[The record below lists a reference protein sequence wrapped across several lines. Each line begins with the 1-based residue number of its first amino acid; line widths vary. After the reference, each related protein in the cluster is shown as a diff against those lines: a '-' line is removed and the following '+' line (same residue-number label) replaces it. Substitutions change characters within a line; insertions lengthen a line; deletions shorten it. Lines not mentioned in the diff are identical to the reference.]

1 MAIRAAF
8 FDVGDTLVEHW
19 IPTEETLVKTRE
31 RVCAAIGERPWLDE
45 WLDIRDLEPRWN
57 VSLANAIVRRAD
69 DRGRFE
75 PEEARQE
82 TLRWQRAWFEERGI
96 DTEDIDL
103 DDLRSRMCVPLDEI
117 SSPVAGAI
125 DALRWCAE
133 RDLRVV
139 LVTNTLWRGDVEALE
154 DWRRFGAADAITGVV
169 SSHSAGWRKP
179 HPAIFERAL
188 EIAGVD
194 PSETFHVGDNLI
206 ADVWG
211 AQQLGIRAIWRR
223 TDTHREMREVRRAN
237 GVVDECE
244 HPSGRLLIHREDAV
258 ACLAC
263 GGPTGVR
270 VRPDAVIDDL
280 TELQAAVSRW

>member
-103 DDLRSRMCVPLDEI
+103 DDLRSTTSPSCMPPL
-117 SSPVAGAI
+117 AGGSARGARAI
-125 DALRWCAE
+125 AAPSAALR
-133 RDLRVV
+133 D
-139 LVTNTLWRGDVEALE
+139 GEA
-154 DWRRFGAADAITGVV
+154 R
-169 SSHSAGWRKP
+169 GWR
-179 HPAIFERAL
+179 
-188 EIAGVD
+188 V
-194 PSETFHVGDNLI
+194 
-206 ADVWG
+206 
-211 AQQLGIRAIWRR
+211 
-223 TDTHREMREVRRAN
+223 
-237 GVVDECE
+237 
-244 HPSGRLLIHREDAV
+244 
-258 ACLAC
+258 
-263 GGPTGVR
+263 
-270 VRPDAVIDDL
+270 
-280 TELQAAVSRW
+280 

>member
-1 MAIRAAF
+1 VAIRAAF

-103 DDLRSRMCVPLDEI
+103 DDLRSTTSPSCRPPL
-117 SSPVAGAI
+117 AGGSARGVSARPD
-125 DALRWCAE
+125 DALLAKVRHF
-133 RDLRVV
+133 
-139 LVTNTLWRGDVEALE
+139 
-154 DWRRFGAADAITGVV
+154 RR
-169 SSHSAGWRKP
+169 R
-179 HPAIFERAL
+179 
-188 EIAGVD
+188 
-194 PSETFHVGDNLI
+194 
-206 ADVWG
+206 
-211 AQQLGIRAIWRR
+211 
-223 TDTHREMREVRRAN
+223 
-237 GVVDECE
+237 
-244 HPSGRLLIHREDAV
+244 
-258 ACLAC
+258 
-263 GGPTGVR
+263 
-270 VRPDAVIDDL
+270 
-280 TELQAAVSRW
+280 